1 MLPYLYMLSPLNSE
15 LTKQGRHKSH
25 VNMND
30 TEKII
35 RSSKYII
42 LLGCVCF
49 FIYITFLFVS
59 YHSAIRHLKSQFEE
73 STFPKLVEMIDNRID
88 LFFKAPV
95 KGLSILADTLDWE
108 VIMKEAASNPAWLKA
123 KMQEWTSELEISS
136 IGISDRNRKL
146 VWDYW
151 SDKPI
156 VLDPS
161 LARDEWFFDF
171 WNRRDIPDWTYALYA
186 EESGGDYELYID
198 RLVRDRKG
206 RPIGTIAGKIS
217 LSLLWSQLMQI
228 ISGGEGIIILD
239 DKSHVVIDISRME
252 PGEGIK
258 FFSFMDAE
266 VKEKSR
272 SMDDLLIKKIL
283 LQADDFGSIK
293 TEEENIFYKKNHLFN
308 GSLSILTVMD
318 MNFQL
323 NREKEV
329 LIRNIIVSF
338 VLFTLFIG
346 GVLSAMIFYT
356 QKLKLLAIKLERE
369 RSKFEDLLFII
380 THGFGNE
387 ILLLKKEI
395 EGLPRKVT
403 SGIDLRLSEMALMV
417 QNSVNAARLDN
428 SKALIIQKPYSFS
441 WQWEK
446 LTDKFKRLSAVKG
459 QDLCA
464 SPPVDCVVDND
475 EEMVYQILAN
485 LVSNAVK
492 YTPEGGRIDLKARID
507 DDFLIIIIRDSGPG
521 FLPEDRLRLFSKFSR
536 LSAKPTGG
544 ERSTGLG
551 LYIVKQL
558 TDACGISLAL
568 SKGDGE
574 FPGAVWEL
582 KLKRAHSGV

>member
-1 MLPYLYMLSPLNSE
+1 M
-15 LTKQGRHKSH
+15 
-25 VNMND
+25 
-30 TEKII
+30 
-35 RSSKYII
+35 
-42 LLGCVCF
+42 
-49 FIYITFLFVS
+49 S
-59 YHSAIRHLKSQFEE
+59 YQSAIRHLKSQFEE
-73 STFPKLVEMIDNRID
+73 STFPKLVEMIDQRID
-88 LFFKAPV
+88 LFFKSPV

-108 VIMKEAASNPAWLKA
+108 AIMKEAASNPAWLKA

-156 VLDPS
+156 VLDPA
-161 LARDEWFFDF
+161 LPRDEWFFEF
-171 WNRRDIPDWTYALYA
+171 WGKRDIPEWTYALYA
-186 EESGGDYELYID
+186 EESEGDYELYID

-228 ISGGEGIIILD
+228 IGGGERIIILD
-239 DKSHVVIDISRME
+239 EKSDIVIDISRME

-258 FFSFMDAE
+258 FFSFINAE
-266 VKEKSR
+266 VKEKNQNIE
-272 SMDDLLIKKIL
+272 DLLIKKIL
-283 LQADDFGSIK
+283 LRSDDFGSFK
-293 TEEENIFYKKNHLFN
+293 TERGNVFYKKNHLFN

-318 MNFQL
+318 INFQL
-323 NREKEV
+323 NRERER
-329 LIRNIIVSF
+329 LIKNIIASF

-356 QKLKLLAIKLERE
+356 QKLKFLAIKLEKE
-369 RSKFEDLLFII
+369 KSKFEDLLFII

-395 EGLPRKVT
+395 ESLPRKVT
-403 SGIDLRLSEMALMV
+403 AGIGLRLSEMALMV

-446 LTDKFKRLSAVKG
+446 LTDKFNRLSAVKG
-459 QDLCA
+459 QILSA

-492 YTPEGGRIDLKARID
+492 YTPGDGRIGLRAQIEDN
-507 DDFLIIIIRDSGPG
+507 FLIITIMDSGPG
-521 FLPEDRLRLFSKFSR
+521 FMPEDRSRLFSKFSR

-558 TDACGISLAL
+558 TDACGISLEL
-568 SKGDGE
+568 SDGDGE

-582 KLKRAHSGV
+582 KLKRVYSGV